1 MLPPLTFEPI
11 LKRIR
16 WGGRKLGTQL
26 GKPIGPETDYAESWE
41 IADHADGQSVV
52 SSGPFSGRT
61 LSSLLQSHQQELM
74 GSAFTGTQFPLL
86 IKFLDAN
93 DWLSLQVHPDDR
105 LAKQFDPH
113 ENGKT
118 EAWVI
123 LDAQRDS
130 QICSGLKSGV
140 TREQLAAALNAGPA
154 AIEECLHIIPVK
166 AGDCVFVPAGTVH
179 ALGPGILLAEV
190 QQQSNLTFR
199 LYDWGRVDSQ
209 GKPRPIHV
217 QESLACTDFQR
228 GPVNVVTTASV
239 EHRNAMTEDLVRC
252 PMFNIRRHSLCSSTT
267 LALNDGFR
275 IVIVLDGSVSISN
288 NAGSIAAQTGNTVLV
303 PASSEHF
310 EIAPQGSTVLL
321 EISLP

>member
-1 MLPPLTFEPI
+1 MLPPLTFQPI

-16 WGGRKLGTQL
+16 WGGRKLGTLL

-41 IADHADGQSVV
+41 IADHADGQSIVA
-52 SSGPFSGRT
+52 SGPFAGRT
-61 LSSLLQSHQQELM
+61 LSSLLQTHRLDLM
-74 GSAFTGTQFPLL
+74 GSAFTGSQFPLL

-93 DWLSLQVHPDDR
+93 DWLSLQVHPGDA
-105 LAKQFDPH
+105 LAKQFDPR

-123 LDAQRDS
+123 LDAQPDS

-140 TREQLAAALNAGPA
+140 TREQLASALNAGPA

-179 ALGPGILLAEV
+179 ALGPGIVLAEV

-199 LYDWGRVDSQ
+199 LYDWGRVDAQ

-217 QESLACTDFQR
+217 QESLLCTDFLR
-228 GPVNVVTTASV
+228 GPVNPVTTAAVDQQTSMS
-239 EHRNAMTEDLVRC
+239 ESLVRC
-252 PMFNIRRHSLCSSTT
+252 PYFVIRRQT
-267 LALNDGFR
+267 LWSRATFVANDRFR
-275 IVIVLDGSVSISN
+275 IVLVLDGSVSISN
-288 NAGSIAAQTGNTVLV
+288 EAGNVTARKGETVLV

-310 EIAPQGSTVLL
+310 EITPHGSAVLL
-321 EISLP
+321 EVSLP

>member
-16 WGGRKLGTQL
+16 WGGRKLGTLL
-26 GKPIGPETDYAESWE
+26 GKPIGPQSDYAESWE

-52 SSGPFSGRT
+52 SSGPFAGKT
-61 LSSLLQSHQQELM
+61 LSSLLQTHRQELM
-74 GSAFTGTQFPLL
+74 GSTFTGTQFPLL

-93 DWLSLQVHPDDR
+93 DWLSLQVHPDDI
-105 LAKQFDPH
+105 LAKQFDLR

-123 LDAQRDS
+123 LDARPDS

-140 TREQLAAALNAGPA
+140 TREQLANALTAGPA
-154 AIEECLHIIPVK
+154 AIEKCLHIIPVK

-179 ALGPGILLAEV
+179 ALGPGIVLAEV

-199 LYDWGRVDSQ
+199 LYDWGRVDAQ

-217 QESLACTDFQR
+217 QESMLCTDYQR
-228 GPVNVVTTASV
+228 GPVNPVSTASI
-239 EHRNAMTEDLVRC
+239 EHRNSMTEDLVRC
-252 PMFNIRRHSLCSSTT
+252 PWFTIRRHSLWASTSF
-267 LALNDGFR
+267 ALNDGFR
-275 IVIVLDGSVSISN
+275 IVLVLNGTASISN
-288 NAGSIAAQTGNTVLV
+288 EAGCIIAGKGNTVLV

-310 EIAPQGSTVLL
+310 EVTPHGSTVLL